1 MSDLRIF
8 WFWHGENVSAAWLC
22 IFVQSLTKKSICNS
36 FPTWQSVDAI
46 SNCICFC
53 ICICICIYVRC
64 LYLYF
69 CCSSKKQPRKLF
81 AIVPPLGSLSTQPL
95 MLKLLKETP
104 PPTTRTDQTLEIA
117 KKLGC
122 RNNRKKE
129 IQISGQILWI
139 NCQIVECLHSRFAF
153 AKPGRSSER
162 ERPSQGDALQPSAQ
176 LYNTVHSGEKL

>member
-1 MSDLRIF
+1 MNLS
-8 WFWHGENVSAAWLC
+8 LC
-22 IFVQSLTKKSICNS
+22 ISTDELSTCLIWESFDFDMVKMCQLLDFVFLCR
-36 FPTWQSVDAI
+36 
-46 SNCICFC
+46 
-53 ICICICIYVRC
+53 VR
-64 LYLYF
+64 
-69 CCSSKKQPRKLF
+69 PRKLF
-81 AIVPPLGSLSTQPL
+81 AVVSPLGSLSTQPL

-104 PPTTRTDQTLEIA
+104 PPTTREDQTLKIA
-117 KKLGC
+117 KNLGC

-153 AKPGRSSER
+153 AKPGPSER